1 MTILTLQCAART
13 DVGRVRSNNE
23 DSVFASPRLIAVAD
37 GVGGAV
43 AGEVASRTAIDAI
56 VHLDKSLL
64 EDPLETA
71 LERSVSDANQTLA
84 FITSR
89 RPALRGMSTTL
100 TAVALH
106 GDAYAVANIG
116 DSRAYLLRD
125 GELRQITR
133 DDSYVQ
139 ELIDGGHITEAEARD
154 HPHRSVVMQALDG
167 SEASRPT
174 ITREDA
180 RPGDR
185 VLVCSDG
192 LSDLVE
198 DGKLREALRL
208 PSLTDCAETL
218 IRLALSAGG
227 RDNVSVAVAD
237 VVPAA
242 DASDGWTRPGPD

>member
-1 MTILTLQCAART
+1 MTSLTLRCAART

-37 GVGGAV
+37 GVGGAA
-43 AGEVASRTAIDAI
+43 AGEVASRTVIDAI

-71 LERSVSDANQTLA
+71 LERSVTVANQTLA
-84 FITSR
+84 FITSC

-106 GDAYAVANIG
+106 GDLYAIANIG

-125 GELRQITR
+125 GALRQLTR

-139 ELIDGGHITEAEARD
+139 ELIDGGHITAAEARD

-167 SEASRPT
+167 GGDRRPT
-174 ITREDA
+174 ITREQA

-192 LSDLVE
+192 LSDLV
-198 DGKLREALRL
+198 DDDALEAALHRPAL
-208 PSLTDCAETL
+208 ADAADTL
-218 IRLALSAGG
+218 IALALEAGG

-237 VVPAA
+237 VAPAGDPA
-242 DASDGWTRPGPD
+242 DGWTAAEG

>member
-1 MTILTLQCAART
+1 MTILTLRSAART

-23 DSVFASPRLIAVAD
+23 DSVFVSPRLIAVAD
-37 GVGGAV
+37 GVGGAA
-43 AGEVASRTAIDAI
+43 AGEVASRTVIDAI

-64 EDPLETA
+64 ADPLDAA

-106 GDAYAVANIG
+106 EGTFAIANIG
-116 DSRAYLLRD
+116 DSRAYLLRE

-139 ELIDGGHITEAEARD
+139 ELIDGGHITQAEARD

-167 SEASRPT
+167 SETCRPT
-174 ITREDA
+174 ITREPA
-180 RPGDR
+180 QPGDR

-198 DGKLREALRL
+198 DDDLRDALAL

-218 IRLALSAGG
+218 IRLALAAGG

-237 VVPAA
+237 VVDGGDPA
-242 DASDGWTRPGPD
+242 DGWTRPDPA